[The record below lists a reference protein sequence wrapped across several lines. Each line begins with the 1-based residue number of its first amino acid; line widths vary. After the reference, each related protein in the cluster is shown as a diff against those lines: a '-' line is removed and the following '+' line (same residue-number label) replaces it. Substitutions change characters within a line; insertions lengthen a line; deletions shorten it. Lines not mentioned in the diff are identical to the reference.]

1 VNSKNKNE
9 VNKSIPSPSGLSLV
23 NANTILQRALQKL
36 KPEVRS
42 NIVLRCDELPRVKI
56 TEECLEN
63 AFTEL
68 LSLIITNR
76 SPDKKLFLHISSIQE
91 TETENDRHLNDGSN
105 RYQVQFHSNT
115 PPHTDWLPENQ
126 QQINSIAASLVP
138 AGGSLV
144 VNHLKN
150 SGCIFCIALPGK

>member
-1 VNSKNKNE
+1 VST
-9 VNKSIPSPSGLSLV
+9 LV
-23 NANTILQRALQKL
+23 NANTILRKALHNL
-36 KPEVRS
+36 TPEVRS
-42 NIVLRCDELPRVKI
+42 NLVLRCDELPLVKI

-68 LSLIITNR
+68 LSLIISNR
-76 SPDKKLFLHISSIQE
+76 STDTKLFLHISCIQE
-91 TETENDRHLNDGSN
+91 TEPGNNTGVKDGN
-105 RYQVQFHSNT
+105 HRYQVQFHSNT
-115 PPHTDWLPENQ
+115 SPYTEWLPKNQ

-150 SGCIFCIALPGK
+150 SGCIFCIALPGN